1 MMNDE
6 FLAHSLFG
14 RVAIPVGKPTYRY
27 GKLTIMPFVGIC
39 SITELHLNYTELMMM
54 MMKMMMMMMM
64 MMMI

>member
-1 MMNDE
+1 MNDE

-39 SITELHLNYTELMMM
+39 SITELPAYTGQAARYFINVRE
-54 MMKMMMMMMM
+54 
-64 MMMI
+64 